1 MKVKFKNAK
10 ILTIATLTITML
22 LVSTC
27 TFSSATTAT
36 PKIYLEPSNNI
47 YTTDTAYVGMKFNVT
62 VWCAD
67 IPKAILGAQITLHF
81 NDTILNVT
89 AWYVPS
95 LSDPN
100 FFYYGATKITTLP
113 DPPDPGYVHVGA
125 GHGYIKVAVSNGYL
139 PPKAPWGHNGTIAI
153 IEFIITAAPTVQ
165 GKYSSTLGINNDDTY
180 IRDTSNVNID
190 VTKEDGYY
198 EIRKLGPMY
207 SLTISTT
214 SGGTTDPV
222 PGIWTYES
230 GTIVPVTAIPATNYI
245 LDHWELDSS
254 WNYSNPIN
262 VIMNSNHALHAV
274 FVFSPPEGSRI
285 FVDPPETVI
294 PHAVPCQTNFNI
306 NVSIDDIAEMKTC
319 EFNLTY
325 NTNIISIIGLNF
337 LSINEQY
344 PTLNLIANDTA
355 GFIWMKLAY
364 STPITVSS
372 PTPLT
377 TLTFHVDNLGATPLN
392 LTNTKIMDTYGNPIP
407 HDVYDGF
414 FMAAIRNVAVTDI
427 MLSRTWAY
435 PGWPI
440 NITVTVKN
448 KGTVAESFNVHA
460 YYDSH
465 VIGTITVTDLTPSEE
480 RDIIFEWS
488 TTGVSEG
495 NYTIKAEAEPVPYEL
510 DTTDNTLIDGKVWI
524 MTHFHDV
531 AIVSVTSESWVFQG
545 WTVHINVT
553 ARNNGEF
560 TESFDI
566 NAYCNTTLIGT
577 VHVTNLP
584 PGNEYKAQFSLNT
597 SILLPC
603 HTYPIKGEAT
613 PVSFEYN
620 ETNNV
625 VVSAGFKVRLLGDL
639 NGDGK
644 VDLDDVLTVSLAFGS
659 YPGARNW
666 NPDADTNRDNKIDL
680 TDVLT
685 VYINYGKTC

>member
-10 ILTIATLTITML
+10 ILISLTLTVTML

-27 TFSSATTAT
+27 TFSLATTAM

-47 YTTDTAYVGMKFNVT
+47 YTIDTAYVGMKFNVT

-67 IPKAILGAQITLHF
+67 IPVDIAGAQITLHF

-95 LSDPN
+95 LSDQN
-100 FFYYGATKITTLP
+100 FFYYGATKITALP
-113 DPPDPGYVHVGA
+113 DPPDPGYVHVDA
-125 GHGYIKVAVSNGYL
+125 GHGYIKVAVLNGYL

-153 IEFIITAAPTVQ
+153 IEFNITAAPTEQ

-180 IRDTSNVNID
+180 IKDTSNVNID
-190 VTKEDGYY
+190 VTKQDGYY
-198 EIRKLGPMY
+198 EIRKPGPVY

-245 LDHWELDSS
+245 LDHWELDNS

-274 FVFSPPEGSRI
+274 FVFSPPKGSRI

-294 PHAVPCQTNFNI
+294 PDAVPCQTNFNI

-325 NTNIISIIGLNF
+325 NTNIISVIGLNF
-337 LSINEQY
+337 LSINGQY
-344 PTLNLIANDTA
+344 PTLDLIANDTA
-355 GFIWMKLAY
+355 GFVWMKLAY

-392 LTNTKIMDTYGNPIP
+392 LTNTKIMDTYDNPIP

-427 MLSRTWAY
+427 TLSRTWAY

-440 NITVTVKN
+440 NVTVTVKN

-465 VIGTITVTDLTPSEE
+465 VIGTITVTDLTPGEE
-480 RDIIFEWS
+480 RSIIFEWS
-488 TTGVSEG
+488 TIGVPEG

-531 AIVSVTSESWVFQG
+531 AIVSVTSESWAFQG

-566 NAYCNTTLIGT
+566 NAYCNTTLIGM

-597 SILLPC
+597 STLLQC

-613 PVSFEYN
+613 LVPFEYN
-620 ETNNV
+620 ETNNIM
-625 VVSAGFKVRLLGDL
+625 VSTGFKVRLFGDL

-644 VDLDDVLTVSLAFGS
+644 VDLDDVLIVSLAFGS

-680 TDVLT
+680 TDVLNI
-685 VYINYGKTC
+685 YINYGKTC